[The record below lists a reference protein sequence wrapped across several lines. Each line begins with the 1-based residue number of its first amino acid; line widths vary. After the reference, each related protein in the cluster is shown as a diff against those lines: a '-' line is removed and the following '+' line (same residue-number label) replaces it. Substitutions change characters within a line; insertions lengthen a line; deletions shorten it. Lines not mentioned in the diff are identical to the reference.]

1 LLTAGGIAL
10 LAVVAFIVIAFLE
23 GDIPDLDLSLPA
35 NILQGK
41 GWIGATALLY
51 AEESGVPMPVP
62 GDFFVMYVG
71 RATGGKLLPL
81 LGAWLLLITAVVLG
95 ATNLYLLSRRF
106 GRRWAEGRLGRLL
119 HLTPERL
126 LRAEQAFHRWG
137 VLAIVF
143 GRHIPGFRV
152 PITVVAGTLRT
163 PYPVF
168 AASVAVSTAVWAGV
182 FLIVGVTVGDK
193 VSAFLAAH
201 RGTYWVVGAVVAV
214 VVGFAIFRIAREIR
228 TPAPASPE
236 RPGPEAP

>member
-1 LLTAGGIAL
+1 VVLGV
-10 LAVVAFIVIAFLE
+10 AVFVLIAFLE

-35 NILQGK
+35 TILQGK
-41 GWIGATALLY
+41 GYLGATALLY
-51 AEESGVPMPVP
+51 LEESGVPMPVP

-71 RATGGKLLPL
+71 RATGGKVLPL
-81 LGAWLLLITAVVLG
+81 LGAWLLLITVVVLG
-95 ATNLYLLSRRF
+95 ATNLYLLARRF
-106 GRRWAEGRLGRLL
+106 GRRWAEGRLGRIL

-126 LRAEQAFHRWG
+126 ASAERAFHRWG

-152 PITVVAGTLRT
+152 PITIVAGTLRA

-182 FLIVGVTVGDK
+182 FLIVGVTVGDR

-201 RGTYWVVGAVVAV
+201 RGTYWLVGAVVAI

-236 RPGPEAP
+236 RPGPEAPSGS